1 MLPSFENVPPP
12 LLSDILVR
20 KRSFLFNNEKGNA
33 ANVSN
38 FNITAVSVCLVEGD
52 NVTVELMM
60 EAENQGDITTSI
72 IVAEIAG
79 SEFPNEVTNI
89 L

>member
-38 FNITAVSVCLVEGD
+38 FNIMASGINFYSQLVISAIRIAD
-52 NVTVELMM
+52 ISNLIS
-60 EAENQGDITTSI
+60 DIT
-72 IVAEIAG
+72 
-79 SEFPNEVTNI
+79 N
-89 L
+89 LK

>member
-1 MLPSFENVPPP
+1 
-12 LLSDILVR
+12 
-20 KRSFLFNNEKGNA
+20 
-33 ANVSN
+33 
-38 FNITAVSVCLVEGD
+38 LVEGD

-60 EAENQGDITTSI
+60 EAENQGDIPTSI